1 MVLGGPYRSLGF
13 VGPVI
18 LGGTCWNWMGGEDWR
33 KKLVRS
39 WDDSLSK
46 IKCRRGCER
55 EAKKDEADLKAET

>member
-1 MVLGGPYRSLGF
+1 
-13 VGPVI
+13 
-18 LGGTCWNWMGGEDWR
+18 MGGEDWR

-55 EAKKDEADLKAET
+55 EAKKDEADLKAETEESAVRDFMGTRWM